1 MRTSRSTRTVA
12 LATATAAAT
21 AAALIPLSATA
32 SAAATTAAATATA
45 AASAASAS
53 ASADGPYQGLPNG
66 TKQAKTLVIGID
78 GTRYDKLLTADAPAL
93 KALMA
98 GGLTATG
105 NLYANPL
112 APTLSG
118 PGWSTI
124 ATGAW
129 PDKHKVKDNA
139 FTGARFD
146 LFPDFATRLENADP
160 ATSTLVIGSWN
171 PITANVFNGRADLR
185 VPESENDTK
194 TAADAAD
201 YLAHGNPDATFLHFD
216 GIDEAGHAHGG
227 AGADY
232 LAAIHTVDALVGQVV
247 QAVKSRPT
255 YGSEDWLIVV
265 TTDHGHT
272 DAGGHGGNSANERQ
286 TFLIADGTGYTPGSR
301 RYDVKPVDIA
311 PTVLKHEGVP
321 VDPAWK
327 LDGQPIDEI
336 TPDAFDALRPVLQTR
351 VDESGIPAA
360 VKGWTHTPPAGWS
373 IDNSRM
379 PSGGVTEWRG
389 WTFATDEFWTAAE
402 LGQSRETNVR
412 ARNVFA
418 VADSDEWDDKAHGA
432 GQFDSTL
439 VSPAYPVAGA
449 GRGTLSFATD
459 YKVDGPQTGDLYV
472 VFDNGAPQLVKSYR
486 SDLNTVERLP
496 VTVPAGAATARF
508 QFRYTGTNS
517 AFWTVDQVVFT
528 AS

>member
-1 MRTSRSTRTVA
+1 MRIPRSTRTVTV
-12 LATATAAAT
+12 ATAVAAAAT
-21 AAALIPLSATA
+21 VLLPSAPAGASPAA
-32 SAAATTAAATATA
+32 SAAAASPIATTPAAPA
-45 AASAASAS
+45 
-53 ASADGPYQGLPNG
+53 YKGLPDG
-66 TKQAKTLVIGID
+66 TKQAKTLVIGVD
-78 GTRYDKLLTADAPAL
+78 GTGYDKLAAADAPNL

-98 GGLTATG
+98 GGMTATS

-124 ATGAW
+124 ATGVW
-129 PDKHKVKDNA
+129 PDKHQVKDNA

-146 LFPDFATRLENADP
+146 QYPDFASRLEAADP
-160 ATSTLVIGSWN
+160 AASTLVIGSWN
-171 PITANVFNGRADLR
+171 PITGNVFNGKADLR
-185 VPESENDTK
+185 IAENENDAK
-194 TAADAAD
+194 TASDAAD
-201 YLAHGNPDATFLHFD
+201 YLAHGNPDAAFLHFD
-216 GIDEAGHAHGG
+216 GIDEAGHASGG
-227 AGADY
+227 ASAQY
-232 LAAIHTVDALVGQVV
+232 AAAIHTVDALVGQVV
-247 QAVKSRPT
+247 QAVKSRPA

-286 TFLIADGTGYTPGSR
+286 TFVIADGAGYPAGSR

-311 PTVLKHEGVP
+311 PTVLKHEGAAI
-321 VDPAWK
+321 DPAWR

-336 TPDAFDALRPVLQTR
+336 APDAFDALRPALQGR
-351 VDESGIPAA
+351 VDETGIPAA
-360 VKGWTHTPPAGWS
+360 VRGWTHTPPTGWS

-389 WTFATDEFWTAAE
+389 WAFATDEFWSATQ

-418 VADSDEWDDKAHGA
+418 VADSDEWDDKTHGA

-439 VSPAYPVAGA
+439 VSPAYPVAGL
-449 GRGTLSFATD
+449 GRATLSFATN
-459 YKVDGPQTGDLYV
+459 YKVDGPQTGDVYV
-472 VFDNGAPQLVKSYR
+472 VFDDGAPQLVKSYR
-486 SDLNTVERLP
+486 ADLNTVEHLP
-496 VTVPAGAATARF
+496 VTVPAGATTARL

-517 AFWTVDQVVFT
+517 AFWTVDQVSFG
-528 AS
+528 A

>member
-1 MRTSRSTRTVA
+1 MRTSRSTRTAA
-12 LATATAAAT
+12 LATATVAAT
-21 AAALIPLSATA
+21 VAALVPLSA
-32 SAAATTAAATATA
+32 AAAD
-45 AASAASAS
+45 AASTAGS
-53 ASADGPYQGLPNG
+53 YQGLPNG

-78 GTRYDKLLTADAPAL
+78 GTRYDKLLTADAPNL

-98 GGLTATG
+98 AGMTATG

-124 ATGAW
+124 ATGVW
-129 PDKHKVKDNA
+129 PDKHQVKDNA

-146 LFPDFATRLENADP
+146 LYPDFATRLETADP
-160 ATSTLVIGSWN
+160 ADSTLVIGSWN

-185 VPESENDTK
+185 IPESENDPK
-194 TAADAAD
+194 TASDAAD

-216 GIDEAGHAHGG
+216 EVDEAGHAHGG
-227 AGADY
+227 ASADY
-232 LAAIHTVDALVGQVV
+232 LAAIHSVDALVGQVV

-255 YGSEDWLIVV
+255 YGDEDWLIVV

-286 TFLIADGTGYTPGSR
+286 TFLIADGAGHTPGSH

-311 PTVLKHEGVP
+311 PTVLKHEGAAI
-321 VDPAWK
+321 DPAWQ
-327 LDGQPIDEI
+327 LDGKPVDEI
-336 TPDAFDALRPVLQTR
+336 TPDAFDALRPSLQTR
-351 VDESGIPAA
+351 VDESGIPAT

-389 WTFATDEFWTAAE
+389 WAFATDEFWTATQLA
-402 LGQSRETNVR
+402 QSRETNVR

-439 VSPAYPVAGA
+439 VSPAYPVTGS

-459 YKVDGPQTGDLYV
+459 YKVDGPQTGDVYV
-472 VFDNGAPQLVKSYR
+472 VFDNGAPQPVKSYR
-486 SDLNTVERLP
+486 SDLNTVEHLP
-496 VTVPAGAATARF
+496 VTVPAGATTARF

-517 AFWTVDQVVFT
+517 AFWTVDQVTFT
-528 AS
+528 TS

>member
-1 MRTSRSTRTVA
+1 MRTSRSSRSTRTAV
-12 LATATAAAT
+12 LAAAT
-21 AAALIPLSATA
+21 VAATVAALTPLS
-32 SAAATTAAATATA
+32 A
-45 AASAASAS
+45 AASAAAPALAAVPAAS
-53 ASADGPYQGLPNG
+53 AAGGPYRNLPNG
-66 TKQAKTLVIGID
+66 TKQAKTLVIGVD
-78 GTRYDKLLTADAPAL
+78 GTRYDKLLTADAPHL

-98 GGLTATG
+98 GGMTATG

-124 ATGAW
+124 ATGVW
-129 PDKHKVKDNA
+129 PDKHQVKDNA

-146 LFPDFATRLENADP
+146 LYPDFATRLENADP
-160 ATSTLVIGSWN
+160 GNSTLVIGSWN
-171 PITANVFNGRADLR
+171 PIAGNVFNGRADLR
-185 VPESENDTK
+185 LQESENDTT

-201 YLAHGNPDATFLHFD
+201 YLAHGNPDTTFLHFD
-216 GIDEAGHAHGG
+216 QVDEAGHNHGG
-227 AGADY
+227 ASADY
-232 LAAIHTVDALVGQVV
+232 LAALHSADTLVGQVL
-247 QAVKSRPT
+247 QAVRSRPT
-255 YGSEDWLIVV
+255 YGSEDWLIIV

-286 TFLIADGTGYTPGSR
+286 TFLIADGTGYAPGSR
-301 RYDVKPVDIA
+301 RYDVRPADIA
-311 PTVLKHEGVP
+311 PTVLKHEGAAI
-321 VDPAWK
+321 DPAWK
-327 LDGQPIDEI
+327 LDGRPIDEI
-336 TPDAFDALRPVLQTR
+336 TPDDFDALRPGLSAR
-351 VDESGIPAA
+351 ADESGIPAG

-389 WTFATDEFWTAAE
+389 WTFATDEFWTASQ

-439 VSPAYPVAGA
+439 VSPAYPVS
-449 GRGTLSFATD
+449 GRSRGVLSFATD
-459 YKVDGPQTGDLYV
+459 YKIDGPQTGDLYV

-486 SDLNTVERLP
+486 ADLNTVENLP

-517 AFWTVDQVVFT
+517 AFWTVDQVTFT
-528 AS
+528 TS

>member
-1 MRTSRSTRTVA
+1 MRNSRTTLA
-12 LATATAAAT
+12 LSIAV
-21 AAALIPLSATA
+21 AAALLPVAGT
-32 SAAATTAAATATA
+32 
-45 AASAASAS
+45 AASAAPTS
-53 ASADGPYQGLPNG
+53 YNGLPNG

-78 GTRYDKLLTADAPAL
+78 GTRYDKLVTADAPNL
-93 KALMA
+93 KSLMA
-98 GGLTATG
+98 SGTTATA

-124 ATGAW
+124 ATGVW
-129 PDKHKVKDNA
+129 PDKHKALDNA

-146 LFPDFATRLENADP
+146 LYPDYASRLETADP
-160 ATSTLVIGSWN
+160 GNSTLVIGSWN
-171 PITANVFNGRADLR
+171 PITANVFNGKADLR
-185 VPESENDTK
+185 IPESENDPK
-194 TAADAAD
+194 TASDAAD
-201 YLAHGNPDATFLHFD
+201 FLAHGNPDSVFLHFD
-216 GIDEAGHAHGG
+216 EVDEAGHGYGG
-227 AGADY
+227 ASTQYMSA
-232 LAAIHTVDALVGQVV
+232 LHTVDGLVGQVLTGLR
-247 QAVKSRPT
+247 SRPT
-255 YGSEDWLIVV
+255 YAAEDWLVVV

-286 TFLIADGTGYTPGSR
+286 TWMVLNGQGYQAGAR

-311 PTVLKHEGVP
+311 PTVLKHEGVA
-321 VDPAWK
+321 VDPAWG
-327 LDGQPIDEI
+327 LDGTPVDEI
-336 TPDAFDALRPVLQTR
+336 VPDAFDALRPSLQTR
-351 VDESGIPAA
+351 VDETGIGST
-360 VKGWTHTPPAGWS
+360 VKGFTHTPPAGWS

-389 WTFATDEFWTAAE
+389 WAFATDEFWTAAQ
-402 LGQSRETNVR
+402 LAQSRETNVR

-439 VSPAYPVAGA
+439 ISPAYPVAGL

-459 YKVDGPQTGDLYV
+459 YKIDGPQTGDVYV

-486 SDLNTVERLP
+486 ADLNTVEHLS
-496 VTVPAGAATARF
+496 VTVPAGASTARF

-517 AFWTVDQVVFT
+517 AFWTVDQVVFG
-528 AS
+528 

>member
-1 MRTSRSTRTVA
+1 MRTSRPTSRSARTAALAAVTVA
-12 LATATAAAT
+12 TTV
-21 AAALIPLSATA
+21 AALIPLSATA
-32 SAAATTAAATATA
+32 SSATAATTAGAA
-45 AASAASAS
+45 
-53 ASADGPYQGLPNG
+53 ADGPYRGLPNG
-66 TKQAKTLVIGID
+66 TKRAKTLVIGVD
-78 GTRYDKLLTADAPAL
+78 GTRYDKLLTADAPTL

-98 GGLTATG
+98 GGMTATS

-124 ATGAW
+124 ATGVW
-129 PDKHKVKDNA
+129 PDKHQVKDNA
-139 FTGARFD
+139 FTGSRFD
-146 LFPDFATRLENADP
+146 LYPDFATRLENADP

-171 PITANVFNGRADLR
+171 PIAGNVFNGRADLR
-185 VPESENDTK
+185 LQEGENDTK
-194 TAADAAD
+194 TAADAVD
-201 YLAHGNPDATFLHFD
+201 FLSHGNPDTTFLHFD
-216 GIDEAGHAHGG
+216 QVDEAGHNHGG
-227 AGADY
+227 TSPEYAAALHSAD
-232 LAAIHTVDALVGQVV
+232 TLVGQVL
-247 QAVKSRPT
+247 QAVKSRPA
-255 YGSEDWLIVV
+255 YASEDWLVIV

-286 TFLIADGTGYTPGSR
+286 TFLIADGAGYTPGSH

-311 PTVLKHEGVP
+311 PTVLKHEGAP

-327 LDGQPIDEI
+327 LDGRPIDEI
-336 TPDAFDALRPVLQTR
+336 VPDAFDALRPSLQAR
-351 VDESGIPAA
+351 ADESGIPAG

-389 WTFATDEFWTAAE
+389 WTFATDEFWTAAQ
-402 LGQSRETNVR
+402 LAQSRETNVR

-439 VSPAYPVAGA
+439 VGPAYPVAGA
-449 GRGTLSFATD
+449 SRGVLSFATD
-459 YKVDGPQTGDLYV
+459 YKVDGPQTGDVYV

-486 SDLNTVERLP
+486 SDLNTVENLP
-496 VTVPAGAATARF
+496 VTVPAGATTARF

-517 AFWTVDQVVFT
+517 AFWTVDQVAFT

>member
-1 MRTSRSTRTVA
+1 MRTSRSIRSTA
-12 LATATAAAT
+12 LATATVAAT
-21 AAALIPLSATA
+21 VAALIPLSASAATAVTA
-32 SAAATTAAATATA
+32 SAATGAAAAVA
-45 AASAASAS
+45 
-53 ASADGPYQGLPNG
+53 ADGSYQGLPNG
-66 TKQAKTLVIGID
+66 TKQAKTLVIGVD
-78 GTRYDKLLTADAPAL
+78 GTRYDKLLTADAPNL

-98 GGLTATG
+98 GGLTATS

-124 ATGAW
+124 ATGVW

-146 LFPDFATRLENADP
+146 LYPDYATRLEAADP
-160 ATSTLVIGSWN
+160 GNSTLVIGSWN

-185 VPESENDTK
+185 IPESENDGK
-194 TAADAAD
+194 TATDAAD
-201 YLAHGNPDATFLHFD
+201 YLAHGNPDETFLHFD
-216 GIDEAGHAHGG
+216 GVDEAGHAHGG
-227 AGADY
+227 ASADY
-232 LAAIHTVDALVGQVV
+232 LSAIHTVDGLVGQVV

-286 TFLIADGTGYTPGSR
+286 TFLIADGAGCAPGSR

-311 PTVLKHEGVP
+311 PTVLKHEGVA

-327 LDGQPIDEI
+327 LDGRPIDEI
-336 TPDAFDALRPVLQTR
+336 TPDAFDALRPNLQTR
-351 VDESGIPAA
+351 VDETGIPAG

-389 WTFATDEFWTAAE
+389 WAFATDEFWTAAE
-402 LGQSRETNVR
+402 LNQSRETNVR

-439 VSPAYPVAGA
+439 ISPVYPVSGLS
-449 GRGTLSFATD
+449 RGTLSFATD

-472 VFDNGAPQLVKSYR
+472 VFDNGTPQLVKSYR
-486 SDLNTVERLP
+486 SDLNTVEQLP
-496 VTVPAGAATARF
+496 VTVPAGATGARF

-517 AFWTVDQVVFT
+517 AFWTVDQVTFT